1 MWLSSRVCVVGRHE
15 RVYYLACGGP
25 GLLVDCGSEA
35 TYAENLRMLEADGAD
50 ISSVKAI
57 LVTHEHFD
65 HIGAIGRAKADL
77 GCPVISHALAAPPI
91 ETGDRLVTASEMA
104 FLGVDVPFLGARV
117 DEKVDEGDR
126 ILLGDLEV
134 GVHHLPGHT
143 QGGAAYMF
151 EGNLLVG
158 DTVYSRGGIG
168 WPDIHW
174 GSCLGD
180 HRDSLRKI
188 ARLRPKRIL
197 PGHGDAFAFEESII
211 QDALSKVDLLEQ
223 VGVPEMGAKPAPRR
237 PPGEPG
243 RTIRLPLGSLPG
255 TGPGSR
261 SNGTGGR

>member
-15 RVYYLACGGP
+15 RVYYIVCGGP

-35 TYAENLRMLEADGAD
+35 TYSENLGILEAEGVD

-77 GCPVISHALAAPPI
+77 GCPVISHALAAPAI

-104 FLGVDVPFLGARV
+104 FLGVDVPLLKARV
-117 DEKVDEGDR
+117 DVKVDEGDR

-134 GVHHLPGHT
+134 RVHHLPGHT

-151 EGNLLVG
+151 EDSLLVG
-158 DTVYSRGGIG
+158 DTVYSHGGIG

-180 HRDSLRKI
+180 HRESLGKI
-188 ARLRPKRIL
+188 ARLRPKMIL
-197 PGHGDAFAFEESII
+197 PGHGDAFAFDESIVEE
-211 QDALSKVDLLEQ
+211 ALSKIDLLEQ
-223 VGVPEMGAKPAPRR
+223 VGVAEMNSKPAPRR

-243 RTIRLPLGSLPG
+243 RTVRLPLGSHPATDPG
-255 TGPGSR
+255 FR
-261 SNGTGGR
+261 SDGTSCL